1 MHTRYKLLSLCK
13 GVLPSMISKWCE
25 WGAIG
30 EDLAHGGGGC
40 ARWVGGE
47 HREWKEALIV
57 KRIGAFI
64 GGGVLRLGLGL
75 SPNPGLER
83 NMMT

>member
-1 MHTRYKLLSLCK
+1 MVEVDVQD
-13 GVLPSMISKWCE
+13 G
-25 WGAIG
+25 
-30 EDLAHGGGGC
+30 
-40 ARWVGGE
+40 WVESIENGK
-47 HREWKEALIV
+47 RPLFV

>member
-1 MHTRYKLLSLCK
+1 M
-13 GVLPSMISKWCE
+13 
-25 WGAIG
+25 
-30 EDLAHGGGGC
+30 
-40 ARWVGGE
+40 
-47 HREWKEALIV
+47 